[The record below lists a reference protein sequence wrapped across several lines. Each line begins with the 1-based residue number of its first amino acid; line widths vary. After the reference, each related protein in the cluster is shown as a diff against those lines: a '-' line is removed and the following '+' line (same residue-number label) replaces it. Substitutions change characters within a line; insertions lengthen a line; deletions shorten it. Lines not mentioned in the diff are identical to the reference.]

1 MEAAVADMLKDI
13 DACLLYTSCDLTG
26 KQLKSYTLQPD
37 MPTGKIVI
45 PASDLTA
52 GMYLYAL
59 VIGVLIMEKM
69 FAQPVME
76 KL

>member
-1 MEAAVADMLKDI
+1 
-13 DACLLYTSCDLTG
+13 
-26 KQLKSYTLQPD
+26 

-59 VIGVLIMEKM
+59 VIDGTLVDSKRMIVE
-69 FAQPVME
+69 
-76 KL
+76 